1 MATGGWISTP
11 ALAEGGS
18 GHDQLEI
25 ITAQVQ
31 DEAITAAKLDPSAAA
46 AGRYG
51 ISQYGYCVYA

>member
-1 MATGGWISTP
+1 MAENGWIHTG
-11 ALAEGGS
+11 ALADGGS

-25 ITAQVQ
+25 VTAQVQ

-51 ISQYGYCVYA
+51 TAQYGYCVYV